1 MLTILSYLRLLP
13 CPPAPSIISSNSPGL
28 NSLVLIFFAAVVLMK
43 VADWTGMRKGSGP
56 VNVTGSGGPGDW
68 AEVHRDTGSLWL
80 REYEARAWRIK
91 IYFYKIAKKISINN
105 NLDESCVS
113 EIRNIPPD
121 GGMVNVQEEIVV
133 INVHCQLEPL
143 DKLVVA
149 DQVVEESPCQIS
161 AG

>member
-1 MLTILSYLRLLP
+1 MLSYLRLLP

-56 VNVTGSGGPGDW
+56 VNITGSGGPGDW
-68 AEVHRDTGSLWL
+68 AEAHRDTGSLWV
-80 REYEARAWRIK
+80 REYEALAWREK
-91 IYFYKIAKKISINN
+91 IYFQILQKFLSRKND
-105 NLDESCVS
+105 LDESCVS
-113 EIRNIPPD
+113 EIRNLPPD

-133 INVHCQLEPL
+133 VNVHCQLEPL

-149 DQVVEESPCQIS
+149 D
-161 AG
+161 